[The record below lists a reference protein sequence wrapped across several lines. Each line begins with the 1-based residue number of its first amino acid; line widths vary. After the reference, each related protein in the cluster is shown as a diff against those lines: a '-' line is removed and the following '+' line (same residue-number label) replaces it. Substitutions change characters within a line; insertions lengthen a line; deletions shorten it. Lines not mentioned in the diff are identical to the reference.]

1 MVMELK
7 RFNLNRLLSDKR
19 RYIALITGATCVRHR
34 ELIVDTE
41 SGYICTS
48 RCVLDGVPPM
58 PMGIIHL
65 KNNDSPNADH
75 QYPDNRKYCLSTS

>member
-19 RYIALITGATCVRHR
+19 RYAAVITGVTCVRHR
-34 ELIVDTE
+34 ELIIDTE
-41 SGYICTS
+41 SSYTCTS

-65 KNNDSPNADH
+65 KDDITHTPISKQLKTSP
-75 QYPDNRKYCLSTS
+75 